1 MGQKLT
7 WPFHACRG
15 IRGHSQGMT
24 PEGSFRGS
32 SGLRGSHH
40 RDSGSGSLSHMYSIA
55 TRHFSGVKDFMMMPK
70 QTGDLR
76 RGIVE
81 VIML

>member
-7 WPFHACRG
+7 WPFYACRG
-15 IRGHSQGMT
+15 VIGHSQGMT

-40 RDSGSGSLSHMYSIA
+40 CDSGSGSLSHMYSIA
-55 TRHFSGVKDFMMMPK
+55 TRHFSGVKDFMMPK

-81 VIML
+81 VVML